1 MPKLSRHIPPFVQV
15 QEKMSQS
22 TLCLSNHNL
31 PSSNYNKSSD
41 SNSMVTRD
49 TISVMT
55 RTPSPMGE
63 LADIITEEKV
73 QVIIDGLTNSDDS
86 PSLSDTRRCSLDS
99 VGKDGDVDE
108 EDHTIDN
115 MGTTSTR
122 RPSNLSQ
129 SLPANS
135 NNGIGGGGG
144 GGSSSSSTEQL
155 PKRWKPKGR
164 SSKKSTGL
172 FASFSKKKNQIKNFS
187 NHSSH
192 PSSLTFLEEEE
203 DGDTIRRNSD
213 HSTGLTDI
221 INDQGCKTAAE
232 VSRLINNN
240 GRGRVDSDDL
250 SPHSSFTSTYSR
262 GGGDKE
268 SLRGSFVS
276 QRSSSE
282 LIDNEF
288 LDVAEFLANSL
299 DSKTML
305 ENLGDEPSQHDL
317 ANIAAV
323 RAKEYIEECLS
334 ADVKVI
340 DRTKWES
347 IPQFT
352 KMDLVVGAHLG
363 KGSFSDVFEVFTT
376 IVEEEAPTLERLGSD
391 RADLDKLVVAKFGN
405 GGEKRGDSSLKKN
418 GDTNEGDDLDAE
430 IDAMFGKQDKVDDAE
445 IDAMFG
451 NVTKNSAP
459 AIQEEGDSLDAEID
473 AMFSVPK
480 PKAKS
485 GSVGSFRGSFT
496 APSPIAE
503 DEEVTDEDEAT
514 SRNVQPERRVKQRS
528 VREGRAPRRQTTDLG
543 TLRSSFC
550 IGTSARQTSQKRRE
564 RKVTLAMKCLRPQ
577 IRSDAEQFMIG
588 VEDLVHETAMLA
600 SLDHKHIVKL
610 HGRAGGCVS
619 NSFRL
624 SDGFFILLDRLKDTL
639 DERIVRWKNQGADKK
654 GQPSMS
660 QLKTA
665 VSIADALSYLHT
677 KRIIFRDLKPANV
690 GFDSTGVLKLFDFG
704 FAVGIDESKG
714 KSRDE
719 DDEGE
724 EAPLLFDKC
733 GTPRYMASEVG
744 LEQGYSLPAD
754 VYSYGILL
762 WEILALKKPF
772 RNIKSASE
780 FHKTVFEKGARPKV
794 SKSWPQ
800 SLQEIMTTCWSA
812 DPSER
817 PTMAHTKTM
826 ISAYAREA
834 SNNQNNGNNNSM
846 RKSVLRR
853 FTG

>member
-1 MPKLSRHIPPFVQV
+1 
-15 QEKMSQS
+15 MSHNF
-22 TLCLSNHNL
+22 CLSNL
-31 PSSNYNKSSD
+31 VPANYNKSSD
-41 SNSMVTRD
+41 SNSVVTRD
-49 TISVMT
+49 TNSVMT
-55 RTPSPMGE
+55 RTPSPTGDF
-63 LADIITEEKV
+63 ADIVTDQKV
-73 QVIIDGLTNSDDS
+73 QVIMDSLTNSVMTSSDS
-86 PSLSDTRRCSLDS
+86 PSLSDNMNPSECSLES
-99 VGKDGDVDE
+99 VKEDGDVDDE
-108 EDHTIDN
+108 EEEEHTNDN
-115 MGTTSTR
+115 MGSTASTR

-135 NNGIGGGGG
+135 NNGVGG
-144 GGSSSSSTEQL
+144 GGSSSTTEL

-164 SSKKSTGL
+164 SSKKSAGL

-213 HSTGLTDI
+213 HSTSLTDVLK
-221 INDQGCKTAAE
+221 DQGCKTASD
-232 VSRLINNN
+232 VSRLINN
-240 GRGRVDSDDL
+240 GRGRVDSNDF

-262 GGGDKE
+262 GTTGDME
-268 SLRGSFVS
+268 SLKGSFVS

-282 LIDNEF
+282 LINNEF
-288 LDVAEFLANSL
+288 LDIAELADRSL
-299 DSKTML
+299 YSKTML
-305 ENLGDEPSQHDL
+305 EKLGDDPSQHDL
-317 ANIAAV
+317 ANIAAI

-352 KMDLVVGAHLG
+352 KMDLVVGTHLG
-363 KGSFSDVFEVFTT
+363 KGSFSDVFEVFAT
-376 IVEEEAPTLERLGSD
+376 IVEDEAPTLERLGSD

-405 GGEKRGDSSLKKN
+405 GGSSLKKN
-418 GDTNEGDDLDAE
+418 GDTNEEDDLDAE
-430 IDAMFGKQDKVDDAE
+430 IDAMFGKQDIVDEEEGDALDAE

-451 NVTKNSAP
+451 NGTKNSAP
-459 AIQEEGDSLDAEID
+459 AIQEEGDDLDAEID
-473 AMFSVPK
+473 AMFGVPK

-485 GSVGSFRGSFT
+485 GSLGSFRGSFT

-503 DEEVTDEDEAT
+503 DEEETDEAT
-514 SRNVQPERRVKQRS
+514 PQNFQPRRRAKQRS
-528 VREGRAPRRQTTDLG
+528 VRGGRAPRRQTADLG
-543 TLRSSFC
+543 NLRSSVC
-550 IGTSARQTSQKRRE
+550 LGSTARETSQKRRE

-577 IRSDAEQFMIG
+577 IRSDADQFMIG

-639 DERIVRWKNQGADKK
+639 DERIVRWKNQGTDKK
-654 GQPSMS
+654 AQPSMS

-719 DDEGE
+719 DDDHE
-724 EAPLLFDKC
+724 ETPLLYDKC

-772 RNIKSASE
+772 GNIKSASE

-800 SLQEIMTTCWSA
+800 ALQEIVTTCWSA
-812 DPSER
+812 NPSER
-817 PTMAHTKTM
+817 PTMAHAKTM

-834 SNNQNNGNNNSM
+834 SNNQNNGKNNSM